1 MSEQEL
7 KNKEIA
13 AVRVT
18 VKEFYNL
25 QALAIQH
32 SEPLLHSY
40 SNGGVTVKIALSFLI
55 TFGYLD
61 LIAF

>member
-18 VKEFYNL
+18 VK
-25 QALAIQH
+25 
-32 SEPLLHSY
+32 
-40 SNGGVTVKIALSFLI
+40 IALSFLI

-61 LIAF
+61 LISF

>member
-7 KNKEIA
+7 KNNKVAE
-13 AVRVT
+13 VRVT
-18 VKEFYNL
+18 TKEFDNL
-25 QALAIQH
+25 QALAVQQ

-40 SNGGVTVKIALSFLI
+40 SNGGVTVKVALSFLI